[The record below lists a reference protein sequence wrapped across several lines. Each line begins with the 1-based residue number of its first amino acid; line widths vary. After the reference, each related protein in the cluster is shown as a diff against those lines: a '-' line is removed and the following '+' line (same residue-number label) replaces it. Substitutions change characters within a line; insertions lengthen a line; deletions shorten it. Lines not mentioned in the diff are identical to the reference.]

1 MRRFPTNEVPQ
12 FLLVLSSSSSSTIL
26 IVSSSVT
33 GGQAG
38 VNGTPEAADTG
49 DYES

>member
-12 FLLVLSSSSSSTIL
+12 FLLVPASSSSTIL

-38 VNGTPEAADTG
+38 VNGTPEAPDTG

>member
-12 FLLVLSSSSSSTIL
+12 FLLVPSSSSSSTIL

-38 VNGTPEAADTG
+38 VNGTPEAPDTG